1 MTVPQPIP
9 ARPTA
14 RVLALD
20 AAGRVLL
27 LCHVDKRRAWI
38 APGGAVE
45 AGESLLATAVR
56 ELAEE
61 TGLVASAALEALAA
75 DRSWVDAVAVDR
87 MVEAA

>member
-1 MTVPQPIP
+1 MTVPLPIP

-20 AAGRVLL
+20 AGGRVLL

-45 AGESLLATAVR
+45 
-56 ELAEE
+56 
-61 TGLVASAALEALAA
+61 
-75 DRSWVDAVAVDR
+75 
-87 MVEAA
+87 VEAA